1 MNAEYIQ
8 TKFDERLRLLS
19 GGRRREIQHAVS
31 TLSTEAAELT
41 RWLYVNS
48 PLSDCEN
55 YDAALLCNTARH
67 GAFLRETMPEVRKL
81 PEYLFLNYVL
91 HPRVNE
97 EALCDCRS
105 FFHAQLQKRIT
116 GLAPREAALEI
127 NYWNA
132 AQVRYRATDF
142 QTRSA
147 LQIYRSGYGRC
158 GEESVFAVN
167 VLRALGIPAR
177 QVYVPRWSHCDD
189 NHAWVEVWCDGKWNY
204 LGACEP
210 EEVLNRGWF
219 TSAASRAMLVHSR
232 CFGTP
237 EGEEV
242 ISEQG
247 AVTYLNQTARY
258 AEAKQF
264 CVQLCDAE
272 GKPAPRAQVE
282 FCVLNAG
289 QWYPVAA
296 VQTDDTGRAELTCGL
311 GSLLICAHYGDFY
324 AEQLV
329 NTVTEDAVTLRLSAP
344 AWTDTWES
352 FFFTA
357 PSETPDRGE
366 RPTETQMQ
374 RNRARKKTAD
384 AAREKR
390 IAAMYDERR
399 AARLEKTYGGAV
411 RPILKASFGNFP
423 VLCAFLE
430 EAETDSER
438 GRRLRLLQTLTEKDR
453 SCVNREVLDDALLL
467 PEGFGPRV
475 GFEPLSCFRAAVQ
488 ERFEAA
494 QEFRRDPR
502 KLRQWIGENIHA
514 HPALEYEKLLTLPAS
529 ALACGC
535 ASAASQDLL
544 FAAVCRAL
552 GIDARL
558 HPIDRRPEFL
568 SNGTYFPADPA
579 EQAVLILE
587 RTPGEE
593 WTPETD
599 FGLAQFSDGAWKIL
613 DLSETKWQDDRVTLP
628 LYAGVYR
635 ILTSV
640 RLPNGN
646 QHGCSLVLTLPAG
659 EARTVRLRRESVN
672 FAELS
677 VDFSVPDFAFSDAC
691 GARKQLSE
699 LTKGPAL
706 LVWPEPGGEPTEH
719 LFNELLAQKAQAA
732 RMSVHFLVRSWAE
745 AENEKFR
752 AVLAALPGASV
763 LLDRDGEA
771 AQLLA
776 RKTYVDPDAL
786 PLLLVTD
793 RSLHVVSAATGYRV
807 GSVDLALRIYKNAI
821 LC

>member
-1 MNAEYIQ
+1 MNLECIQ

-19 GGRRREIQHAVS
+19 EGRRREILYAIS

-55 YDAALLCNTARH
+55 YDAVLFCSTARH
-67 GAFLRETMPEVRKL
+67 GAFLRETMPEVRIL

-105 FFHAQLQKRIT
+105 FFHAQLHERIT
-116 GLAPREAALEI
+116 GLTPREAALEI

-132 AQVRYRATDF
+132 AQVCYRATDL

-219 TSAASRAMLVHSR
+219 TNAASRAMLVHSR

-258 AEAKQF
+258 AETRRF
-264 CVQLCDAE
+264 RVQICDAE
-272 GKPAPRAQVE
+272 GKPAPRVQVE

-289 QWYPVAA
+289 QWCPIAA
-296 VQTDDTGRAELTCGL
+296 TQTDDAGGTALTCGR
-311 GSLLICAHYGDFY
+311 GSLLICAHRGDFY
-324 AEQLV
+324 AERLV
-329 NTVTEDAVTLRLSAP
+329 DSAAADAVMLRLSAP

-352 FFFTA
+352 FLFAA
-357 PSETPDRGE
+357 PDETPDRGE
-366 RPTETQMQ
+366 RPTETQMR

-384 AAREKR
+384 TTREKR

-399 AARLEKTYGGAV
+399 AARLEITYGGAV

-430 EAETDSER
+430 EAETESGR
-438 GRRLRLLQTLTEKDR
+438 SRRLRLLEMLSEKDW
-453 SCVNREVLDDALLL
+453 SCVSREVLDDALLL
-467 PEGFGPRV
+467 PEGFSPRV
-475 GFEPLSCFRAAVQ
+475 GYEPLSRFRAAVL
-488 ERFEAA
+488 ERLEAA
-494 QEFRRDPR
+494 QEFHVNPR
-502 KLRQWIGENIHA
+502 KLRKWTRENIHA
-514 HPALEYEKLLTLPAS
+514 LPVLEYEKLRTLPAS
-529 ALACGC
+529 ALACGY

-544 FAAVCRAL
+544 FVAACRAL

-568 SNGTYFPADPA
+568 SNGTYFPADGA
-579 EQAVLILE
+579 ERAVLILE
-587 RTPGEE
+587 RIPEEE
-593 WTPETD
+593 WTPEAD
-599 FGLAQFSDGAWKIL
+599 FGLALFSGGAWKPL
-613 DLSETKWQDDRVTLP
+613 DLSGANWQDDRMVLP

-635 ILTSV
+635 VLTSV

-659 EARTVRLRRESVN
+659 ENRTVRLRREVVD
-672 FAELS
+672 FTELS
-677 VDFSVPDFAFSDAC
+677 VDFSVPELSFSDAC

-699 LTKGPAL
+699 LTKRPAL
-706 LVWPEPGGEPTEH
+706 LIWPEPGGEPTEH

-732 RMSVHFLVRSWAE
+732 HAAVHFFVRSWSE
-745 AENEKFR
+745 AENEKLR

-793 RSLHVVSAATGYRV
+793 RSLHVISSAAGYRV